1 VERVQAVQQLFQQLC
16 SICYELSTIICR
28 HAFLLVMMAQ
38 MVLPLDGG
46 ICLLAPGWLVAKAE
60 GS

>member
-1 VERVQAVQQLFQQLC
+1 VQHLFQQLC

-38 MVLPLDGG
+38 VVLQLDGG
-46 ICLLAPGWLVAKAE
+46 MLAPGCLVAKAE